1 MDSITIFCVY
11 LNLVVTLQNQII
23 YFWEIMLTEAHKVLK
38 QYVFFLLIKLSNLIN
53 KDILKI
59 FFYLEETMKL
69 AVLIKFTDFLMNVQF
84 I

>member
-69 AVLIKFTDFLMNVQF
+69 AVLTKFTDFLMNVQF

>member
-1 MDSITIFCVY
+1 MASITIFCVY
-11 LNLVVTLQNQII
+11 LNLVVTLQNRII

-38 QYVFFLLIKLSNLIN
+38 QYVFFLLTKLSNLIN
-53 KDILKI
+53 KDILKT

-69 AVLIKFTDFLMNVQF
+69 VVLTKFTDFLMNVQF